1 MKTMNEK
8 QIQSLLDKF
17 MEGETTLQEEQVLG
31 EYFRTTKNVKAEWN
45 AYKSMFDYFDKGM
58 PYKEKKQEATHSGK
72 IVKMIVGAISA
83 AAIVALLFT
92 FAFTKN
98 DGDQQLVANNEPK
111 KEVPAKN
118 NNKVEKKQDTS
129 KEETVDT
136 KTDKKSEV
144 PAKKSKKKRMPRLQF
159 NIPAP
164 QNYMAEEEKHDTLD
178 FVDKE
183 LINSYLYQCA
193 SMDVA
198 MDEIYTQEIYDE
210 QEYITNE
217 E

>member
-31 EYFRTTKNVKAEWN
+31 EYFRTTKNVKAEWKV
-45 AYKSMFDYFDKGM
+45 YKSMFDYFDKGM
-58 PYKEKKQEATHSGK
+58 PYKEMKQEAIHSGK

-144 PAKKSKKKRMPRLQF
+144 PAKKPKKKRMPRLLF

-178 FVDKE
+178 IVDKE